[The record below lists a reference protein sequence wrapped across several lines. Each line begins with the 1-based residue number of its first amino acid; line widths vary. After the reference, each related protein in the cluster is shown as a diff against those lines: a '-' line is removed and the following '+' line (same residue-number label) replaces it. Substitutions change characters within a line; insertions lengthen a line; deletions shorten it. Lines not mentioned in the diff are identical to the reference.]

1 MKRLLPLFLVA
12 MLSSMASFFL
22 FQQLQPSQN
31 EYRPEASSRPAKT
44 YQVQQT
50 LLSNNNAPL
59 NLNFTETVD
68 KVIDGVVH
76 VKNISAYENDQAWWM
91 RNFYG
96 QELPDK
102 IGTGSGVVVSPDGL
116 IITNYHVIEEAN
128 RIEITTN
135 DNKTYEAE
143 LIGSD
148 AYTDI
153 AVLKIKGNRQFDY
166 ITFGD
171 SDTAKV
177 GEWVLA
183 VGNPFNLNSTVTAG
197 IISAKSRDLNQR
209 DNKNQFFIQT
219 DAAVNVGNSG
229 GALVNTQGQLV
240 GINTAITS
248 IGGGFVGYSFAVPS
262 NIAKKVFDDILEYG
276 NVQKGLLGVSGRA
289 LDSELAQRFEVD
301 ETEGFYIMNLEEGM
315 GAEAAGLQE
324 EDIIKSIDG
333 TKINKFADLTGYI
346 SSRRPGDRVEVSFIR
361 NGVLRKAPVI
371 LRKLKRKVFFDLEVK
386 NLNREELKSK
396 DLDYGVKINR
406 SFNRMLSL
414 YGIGEDSV
422 ILEVNGQPIQDIST
436 LDNFNTNDIDS
447 ILFLNSDGERVIF
460 RN

>member
-31 EYRPEASSRPAKT
+31 EYRPEASSRPSKT

-346 SSRRPGDRVEVSFIR
+346 SSKRPGDRVEVSFIR

>member
-1 MKRLLPLFLVA
+1 MKKILSLCLVA
-12 MLSSMASFFL
+12 VLSSLASFFL
-22 FQQLQPSQN
+22 FQQFKINPDKEQSNVRALNLSPYSVQP
-31 EYRPEASSRPAKT
+31 T
-44 YQVQQT
+44 GFT
-50 LLSNNNAPL
+50 TNNAPL
-59 NLNFTETVD
+59 NLDFTSTVD
-68 KVIDGVVH
+68 RVIDGVVH
-76 VKNISAYENDQAWWM
+76 VKNIGAYEDNQAWWM
-91 RNFYG
+91 RNLYG
-96 QELPDK
+96 RELPDK

-116 IITNYHVIEEAN
+116 IITNYHVIEDAN

-229 GALVNTQGQLV
+229 GALVNTKGQLV

-289 LDSELAQRFEVD
+289 LDSELAQRFEVK
-301 ETEGFYIMNLEEGM
+301 ETEGFYIMKLEEGM

-324 EDIIKSIDG
+324 QDIIKSIDG
-333 TKINKFADLTGYI
+333 TKINKFADLTGYV
-346 SSRRPGDRVEVSFIR
+346 SSKRPGDAVEVTYIR
-361 NGVLRKAPVI
+361 DGQVQKTAVV
-371 LRKLKRKVFFDLEVK
+371 LRKLKRKIFFDLEVK
-386 NLNREELKSK
+386 NISPKELDAKE
-396 DLDYGVKINR
+396 LTYGVKINR
-406 SFNRMLSL
+406 SYNRMLSL
-414 YGIGEDSV
+414 YGIGQDALL
-422 ILEVNGQPIQDIST
+422 LEVNGQPIYDISA
-436 LDNFNTNDIDS
+436 LDNFDPNDIDS
-447 ILFLNSDGERVIF
+447 ILFINSQGERIIF